1 MNLGARLSLMR
12 SAVSVVGFLVIC
24 EIAGRT
30 IFIPAV
36 LPAPSVILSESWSR
50 AISGLL
56 ALDFAMSASRIVVGF
71 VAGSLLGTVLGLLFG
86 ALDPFRRAFEP
97 VVQFFRFIPPI
108 AWLTPVLIWFGIGEA
123 GKWVLITY
131 TTTFMVLLNTLAGFA
146 EPQRDRMRAAK
157 VFGAGPWGA
166 FYHVRLPATLP
177 WILAGMRIGMGNS
190 FQTLIVAEMLAS
202 NEGLG
207 HLILNSRIQLSTE
220 RMFVGILG
228 IAVLGI
234 VTDVVF
240 RSLTRRVFG
249 RHRLGW

>member
-1 MNLGARLSLMR
+1 VGRQSLFR
-12 SAVSVVGFLVIC
+12 SASAVIGFLTLWEV
-24 EIAGRT
+24 AGRT
-30 IFIPAV
+30 VFIPAV
-36 LPAPSVILSESWSR
+36 LPAPSVILVESWSR
-50 AISGLL
+50 ASSGLL
-56 ALDFAMSASRIVVGF
+56 AWDVAMSASRIAVGF
-71 VAGSLLGTVLGLLFG
+71 LAGSLLGTLLGLLFG
-86 ALDPFRRAFEP
+86 AVDPIRRVFEP
-97 VVQFFRFIPPI
+97 IVQFFRFIPPI
-108 AWLTPVLIWFGIGEA
+108 AWLTPVLIWFGIGET

-146 EPQRDRMRAAK
+146 EPLRDRMRAAQ
-157 VFGAGPWGA
+157 VFGAGPWRA
-166 FYHVRLPATLP
+166 FLHVRLPATVP
-177 WILAGMRIGMGNS
+177 WIFGGMRIGMGNS

-234 VTDVVF
+234 AADVGF
-240 RSLTRRVFG
+240 RTLTRRLFS

>member
-1 MNLGARLSLMR
+1 MIDATRLSLIR
-12 SAVSVVGFLVIC
+12 SAFAVIVFLAVW
-24 EIAGRT
+24 EVAGRT

-36 LPAPSVILSESWSR
+36 LPAPSIILQESFGR
-50 AISGLL
+50 AASGLL
-56 ALDFAMSASRIVVGF
+56 ALDFAMSASRIAVGF
-71 VAGSLLGTVLGLLFG
+71 LAGSLLGAVLGLLFG
-86 ALDPFRRAFEP
+86 AIEPVRRTFEP

-108 AWLTPVLIWFGIGEA
+108 AWLTPVLIWFGIGET

-146 EPQRDRMRAAK
+146 EPQRDRMRAAR
-157 VFGAGPWGA
+157 VFGASPWRT
-166 FYHVRLPATLP
+166 FWHVRLPTTLP

-202 NEGLG
+202 NEGFG

-228 IAVLGI
+228 IAILGI
-234 VTDVVF
+234 VADLGF
-240 RSLTRRVFG
+240 RALTRRIFR

>member
-1 MNLGARLSLMR
+1 MNAAVRQSLLR
-12 SAVSVVGFLVIC
+12 SALAVIGFLAIWEV
-24 EIAGRT
+24 AGRT
-30 IFIPAV
+30 VFIPAV
-36 LPAPSVILSESWSR
+36 LPAPSVILGEAWSR
-50 AISGLL
+50 AASGLL
-56 ALDFAMSASRIVVGF
+56 GVDVAMSASRIIVGF
-71 VAGSLLGTVLGLLFG
+71 LAGSLLGAGLGLLFG
-86 ALDPFRRAFEP
+86 AVEPVRRAFEP
-97 VVQFFRFIPPI
+97 IVQFFRFIPPI
-108 AWLTPVLIWFGIGEA
+108 AWLTPVLIWFGIGEM

-146 EPQRDRMRAAK
+146 EPQRDRMRAAR
-157 VFGAGPWGA
+157 VFGAGPWRA
-166 FYHVRLPATLP
+166 FWHVRLPATVP

-234 VTDVVF
+234 AADLGF
-240 RSLTRRVFG
+240 RALTRRLFS